1 MTTLFY
7 SVLTTP
13 KTKRW
18 LMMLD
23 RLEIKAYTGKE
34 LAQVLGCTRR
44 TVVSDAKEIKEFF
57 QSTLVLL
64 GDEGGYLIEFKEPRN
79 YYQKKQTLLEKE
91 PLFRMVDDL
100 IKNEERSNQEWAQKL
115 QLPIATYT
123 RLKRQL
129 NQILSAQYGVKLSAT
144 TNQILGA
151 EIRIRQFFYDFYFTL
166 PLYPKDLTKQIRD
179 IRTYE
184 VRLPSSKWQLNQR
197 QLQGWL
203 AIAERR
209 MSQGYALPQRKED
222 LPLCQKLAD
231 ALDPTHQIAISEQEK
246 AALFLAAIEEEQFL
260 RPVIQTEFLY
270 QFSSHAWKTILAMEE
285 MEKQLLLFQTL
296 IRLMRDFFHLPYE
309 KKNSENSKRAEEELL
324 EQMIHSF
331 INEKQRLEQA
341 VSVHYQ
347 LIGPPALQRWI
358 KSVVCACLEA
368 RGYLVYEGNPSATT
382 RLQVTNRSDGTIRN
396 AEILLSSIPDQAEI
410 ANQIKQYDRR
420 QS

>member
-7 SVLTTP
+7 SLLTTP

-23 RLEIKAYTGKE
+23 RLEVKAHTGKE

-123 RLKRQL
+123 RMKRQL

-166 PLYPKDLTKQIRD
+166 PLYPKDLTAQIRD

-203 AIAERR
+203 TIAERR

-231 ALDPTHQIAISEQEK
+231 ALDPTHQIAIPEQEK
-246 AALFLAAIEEEQFL
+246 AGVFLAAIEEEQFL

-270 QFSSHAWKTILAMEE
+270 QFSSHDWKTILAMEE

-324 EQMIHSF
+324 EQMVHSF

-341 VSVHYQ
+341 VSVNYQ

-368 RGYLVYEGNPSATT
+368 RGYLVYEGDPSATT
-382 RLQVTNRSDGTIRN
+382 RLHVTNRSDGTIRN

-420 QS
+420 QA

>member
-7 SVLTTP
+7 FLLTTP

-23 RLEIKAYTGKE
+23 RLEVKAHTGKE

-79 YYQKKQTLLEKE
+79 YYQKKQTLLKKE

-123 RLKRQL
+123 RMKRQL

-166 PLYPKDLTKQIRD
+166 PLYPKDLTAQIRD

-203 AIAERR
+203 TIAERR

-231 ALDPTHQIAISEQEK
+231 ALDPTHQIAIPEQEK
-246 AALFLAAIEEEQFL
+246 AGVFLAAIEEEQFL

-270 QFSSHAWKTILAMEE
+270 QFSSHDWKTILAMEE

-309 KKNSENSKRAEEELL
+309 KKNSENSKRAEEALL
-324 EQMIHSF
+324 EQMVHSF

-368 RGYLVYEGNPSATT
+368 RGYLVYEGDPSATT
-382 RLQVTNRSDGTIRN
+382 RLHVTNRSDGTIRN

>member
-1 MTTLFY
+1 
-7 SVLTTP
+7 
-13 KTKRW
+13 
-18 LMMLD
+18 MMLD
-23 RLEIKAYTGKE
+23 QLEVKAHTGKE
-34 LAQVLGCTRR
+34 LAKVLGCTRR
-44 TVVSDAKEIKEFF
+44 TVVSDVKEIKEFF

-166 PLYPKDLTKQIRD
+166 PLYPKDLTEQIRD

-184 VRLPSSKWQLNQR
+184 VHLPSSKWQLNQR

-203 AIAERR
+203 TIAERR
-209 MSQGYALPQRKED
+209 MSQGYALSQRKED

-231 ALDPTHQIAISEQEK
+231 ALDPTHQIAIPEQEK
-246 AALFLAAIEEEQFL
+246 AGVFLAAIEEEQFL

-270 QFSSHAWKTILAMEE
+270 QFSSHDWKTILAMEE

-324 EQMIHSF
+324 EQMVHSF

-341 VSVHYQ
+341 VSVNYQ

-368 RGYLVYEGNPSATT
+368 RGYLVYEGDPSATT
-382 RLQVTNRSDGTIRN
+382 RLHVTNRSDGTIRN